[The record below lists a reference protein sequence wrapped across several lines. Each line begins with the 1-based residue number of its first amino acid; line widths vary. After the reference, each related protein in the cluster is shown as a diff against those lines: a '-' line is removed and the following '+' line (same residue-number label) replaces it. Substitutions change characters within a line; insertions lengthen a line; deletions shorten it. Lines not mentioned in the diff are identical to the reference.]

1 MEMDEDNYGDDF
13 SDNEVPRLDDDEQH
27 TQKVNGQIEALQTK
41 VEELQRELAQ
51 EKRSHE
57 ESKQLHQQE
66 LQAARTASK
75 EENMMASSE
84 DPNSE
89 LSKYKS
95 MVSKLK
101 DRLDEALMVGDADAC
116 PAILR
121 SEFVKFCKKFKI
133 FPELK
138 EKDVN
143 VAACIQ
149 ILNSKVVGATPKS
162 RAQSPSNANA
172 TAQVANEQ
180 LNERIKL
187 LEEELRLA
195 LGAAEDI
202 RALKAKLL
210 QMIERTRVEK
220 EQKIRAEI
228 EATQLKRKIEMLT
241 DHMEKLMIHLKH
253 EAAHKARIA
262 EQLRT
267 ADKELTKT
275 KEKCDL
281 AVCKG
286 AAKDRLIL
294 ELREGSKVLEDQL
307 RLMDEKYLELRTKLD
322 WARDLG
328 SKKVKKAERVAADLR
343 MKFALS
349 GNSTLLD
356 NIPLPD
362 IYSSQ
367 YSSAG
372 GSQLNGGNSVTF
384 DDGNSWVSGGPS
396 MTLNPKPVLGKG
408 GHGAGR
414 HQLSKSTTSLGKL
427 QGGGSMASSD
437 SYKKAPDIDSVLEKI
452 RTQQGGKQEWT
463 EEKLK
468 KLTVSR

>member
-1 MEMDEDNYGDDF
+1 MEMEDDNYGDDF
-13 SDNEVPRLDDDEQH
+13 SDNEVPRQDDDEQH
-27 TQKVNGQIEALQTK
+27 AQKVNGKIEALQTR

-51 EKRSHE
+51 EKKAHDDTRRT
-57 ESKQLHQQE
+57 LQQE
-66 LQAARTASK
+66 LQSARTASR
-75 EENMMASSE
+75 EENMLASSE
-84 DPNSE
+84 DTNSE
-89 LSKYKS
+89 LTKYKS
-95 MVSKLK
+95 MCSKLK
-101 DRLDEALMVGDADAC
+101 ERLDEALMVGDAEAC

-121 SEFVKFCKKFKI
+121 SEFIKFCKKFKI

-138 EKDVN
+138 EKDINIATCV
-143 VAACIQ
+143 Q
-149 ILNSKVVGATPKS
+149 ILNAKNIGAQPKS
-162 RAQSPSNANA
+162 RATSPSAANAN
-172 TAQVANEQ
+172 TQVANEH
-180 LNERIKL
+180 LTERIKL

-220 EQKIRAEI
+220 ELKIKAEI
-228 EATQLKRKIEMLT
+228 ESTGFKKKIEMLT

-267 ADKELTKT
+267 ADKELIKV

-322 WARDLG
+322 WARELG
-328 SKKVKKAERVAADLR
+328 SKKVKKAEKVAADLR

-372 GSQLNGGNSVTF
+372 ASQLNGGNSLVF
-384 DDGNSWVSGGPS
+384 DDQNSWVSAI
-396 MTLNPKPVLGKG
+396 NPKPVLGKG
-408 GHGAGR
+408 SR
-414 HQLSKSTTSLGKL
+414 NQLSKSTTSLGKVH
-427 QGGGSMASSD
+427 GGSTVSND
-437 SYKKAPDIDSVLEKI
+437 SYKKPPDIDSVLEKI

-468 KLTVSR
+468 KLTISR